1 MVGELK
7 APPRATNKP
16 GLLGLL
22 AMRRDPL
29 SFFTNLAR
37 EYGDVVGVKFG
48 PEDAY
53 LLSRPEFV
61 RDVLVVSQ
69 KKFMKGR
76 GLQVAKKVLGEGLLT
91 SEGEF
96 HLRQRRLVQPA
107 FHRQRIARYAETMVE
122 YAVKTRERWA
132 ALPAGRPVDIAH
144 EMMRLTLVIAGKT
157 LFDADVEREAS
168 EVGDALTAMMVLV
181 ERVTNPFAAFLEKL
195 PLPSNIR
202 FQRAKQKLD
211 DIIYR
216 IIAERRR
223 SGEDR
228 GDLLSMLLMAQDTEG
243 DGGRMT
249 DEQVRDEAMT
259 LFLAGHETTANALA
273 WTWYLLSQHPE
284 VEAKLHAEI
293 DAALQGHAPT
303 YEDLPRLK
311 YAEMVMAEAMRLY
324 PPAWIVGRRV
334 LVDHE
339 IGGYRIPA
347 KSLVLMSQYVIQ
359 RDPRWFPNP
368 DKFDPE
374 RWTPEAKEARP
385 KFSYFPF
392 GGGTRVCIGE
402 AFAWTE
408 GVLVI
413 ATLAQ
418 SWRMKLAPGTTVAPQ
433 PMITLRPRGGVPMTL
448 EKR

>member
-1 MVGELK
+1 
-7 APPRATNKP
+7 
-16 GLLGLL
+16 
-22 AMRRDPL
+22 
-29 SFFTNLAR
+29 
-37 EYGDVVGVKFG
+37 
-48 PEDAY
+48 
-53 LLSRPEFV
+53 
-61 RDVLVVSQ
+61 
-69 KKFMKGR
+69 
-76 GLQVAKKVLGEGLLT
+76 
-91 SEGEF
+91 
-96 HLRQRRLVQPA
+96 
-107 FHRQRIARYAETMVE
+107 MVE

-144 EMMRLTLVIAGKT
+144 EMTRLTLVIAGKT

-168 EVGDALTAMMVLV
+168 EVGDALTAMMILF

-195 PLPSNIR
+195 PLPSNLR

-211 DIIYR
+211 EIIYR
-216 IIAERRR
+216 IITERRR

-284 VEAKLHAEI
+284 VEAKLHAEL
-293 DAALQGHAPT
+293 DAALRGRVPT

-311 YAEMVMAEAMRLY
+311 YAEMVLAEAMRLY

-339 IGGYRIPA
+339 IGGYLIPA

-413 ATLAQ
+413 AALAQ
-418 SWRMKLAPGTTVAPQ
+418 QWRMKLAPGVTVAPQ
-433 PMITLRPRGGVPMTL
+433 PMITLRPRGGIPMQL
-448 EKR
+448 ERRA